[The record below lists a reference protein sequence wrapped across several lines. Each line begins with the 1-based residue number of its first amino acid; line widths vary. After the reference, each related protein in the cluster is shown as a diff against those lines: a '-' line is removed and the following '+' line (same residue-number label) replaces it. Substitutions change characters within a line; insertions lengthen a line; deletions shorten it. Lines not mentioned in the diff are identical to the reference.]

1 MLQRSIVPFI
11 GLLLALWPL
20 VALADANDD
29 QIAQQNALKARGNAL
44 NNNLND
50 ITRCML
56 AKQGAVVSGDIAA
69 SQPAGVAGC
78 AAVVAGTAVTLPATV
93 ITPAVAPPVVVSKAS
108 TKCPVVGRAL
118 NQVEMNSIGDYL
130 TAKTRAETN
139 HLPPPVPSDDVVALM
154 NC

>member
-1 MLQRSIVPFI
+1 MLKRSIVPFI
-11 GLLLALWPL
+11 GLLLALSPL

-29 QIAQQNALKARGNAL
+29 QIALQNALKARGNSL
-44 NNNLND
+44 VNNLND

-69 SQPAGVAGC
+69 SQPAGVVGC
-78 AAVVAGTAVTLPATV
+78 AAVVAGTAITLPATL
-93 ITPAVAPPVVVSKAS
+93 PMAPVAPPVVSKAS

-130 TAKTRAETN
+130 VAKTKAESKG
-139 HLPPPVPSDDVVALM
+139 LPSPVPSDDVVALM